1 MVCGN
6 FILPELCKPCL
17 FLCRFQFAQL
27 IVPYP
32 RYSKSGGN
40 TQTRDAAAILRL
52 LRPEF
57 SFCLFVTVSKSV
69 LVGGKEIYVVHTFSA
84 GKPYSARHTS
94 ALKCEPALC
103 FQLSLARKCKPP
115 ITRKTIPKIT
125 HPQMGSCSDIMY
137 ASSPDTAA

>member
-1 MVCGN
+1 MGAGYKD
-6 FILPELCKPCL
+6 LPPFVVNYGITGCFNDL
-17 FLCRFQFAQL
+17 R
-27 IVPYP
+27 I